1 MVIGTPVSALA
12 SPFFQAA
19 VARSASARAEAN
31 ISVAI
36 TLQRASVV
44 SSAAMTSSI
53 TSRGVKRPER

>member
-1 MVIGTPVSALA
+1 MVIDTPVSALA

-36 TLQRASVV
+36 TLQCASV
-44 SSAAMTSSI
+44 A
-53 TSRGVKRPER
+53 